1 MSPFQEH
8 FEVRTWDGREKRYS
22 KWRKVRLFSHSQRQT
37 VNSNLKIRIAKASLF
52 IRASHSTCHSSHMHW
67 LNSRLPLCGKEEF
80 WSLQC
85 PLEKQTNKQTSHGTC
100 SSQHW
105 SIAKSTQTQTH
116 SQIIQAKLKE
126 RVDETTTMKLGVG
139 QIEKKENTA
148 KAWKSTTQVKRLKYC
163 LGTFHWTPLVF
174 LRTKTET
181 HFNRLSHRLY
191 LRHYKHWDK

>member
-1 MSPFQEH
+1 M
-8 FEVRTWDGREKRYS
+8 
-22 KWRKVRLFSHSQRQT
+22 
-37 VNSNLKIRIAKASLF
+37 NSNLKIRIAKASLF

-174 LRTKTET
+174 LRTKTQRHTLIGFLTDCIWDTINTEISSYT
-181 HFNRLSHRLY
+181 DTLLRLNKDTSKEKNNHN
-191 LRHYKHWDK
+191 